1 MASAKAVSFEL
12 DDRKIRTL
20 HPAFFQDT
28 VCPKAVESLSASSLN
43 WSLQP
48 SATEPAERLTARPT
62 PFQVS
67 RQQSR
72 LATN

>member
-20 HPAFFQDT
+20 HPAFLQDT

-48 SATEPAERLTARPT
+48 AATEPNLLSGSPLALRP
-62 PFQVS
+62 FK
-67 RQQSR
+67 
-72 LATN
+72 